1 MSTPRDVL
9 ADTQRFYRKCV
20 YRSWVH
26 GYMSNRYLAGMIAP
40 AGIGYA
46 PKGWTATSDHL
57 RQLGHDPEAIVTAG
71 VAVQTKRGLRDVMR
85 DRLMFPVHDHTGNLV
100 AFLGRANPDADA
112 GVPKYLNT
120 PGTKLYN
127 KRSTLYG
134 LGERLDALR
143 DGAVP
148 LIVEGPMDKLA
159 TDRAVA
165 ESGANVVALASC
177 GTSLTREHLARISS
191 VTSTPVWFCFD
202 SDQAG
207 RTATLRAWEMTQGAG
222 RARQMVVRL
231 PKGHDPASVHPRTL
245 NAAIADAAP
254 MSVAVAETQLAEWG
268 RPDNP
273 VRAAFMVSE
282 LARRDCGR
290 IAADDAGL
298 WICAVARATGVPVV
312 DVQASLLDAI
322 SAPAI
327 SQLHDACFPAAGH
340 PAKPTPRPARIRQ
353 RPVGRGTAIER

>member
-1 MSTPRDVL
+1 
-9 ADTQRFYRKCV
+9 
-20 YRSWVH
+20 
-26 GYMSNRYLAGMIAP
+26 
-40 AGIGYA
+40 
-46 PKGWTATSDHL
+46 
-57 RQLGHDPEAIVTAG
+57 
-71 VAVQTKRGLRDVMR
+71 
-85 DRLMFPVHDHTGNLV
+85 
-100 AFLGRANPDADA
+100 
-112 GVPKYLNT
+112 
-120 PGTKLYN
+120 
-127 KRSTLYG
+127 
-134 LGERLDALR
+134 
-143 DGAVP
+143 
-148 LIVEGPMDKLA
+148 MDKLA

-165 ESGANVVALASC
+165 KSGTNVVAMASC
-177 GTSLTREHLARISS
+177 GTSLTREHLARIAS
-191 VTSTPVWFCFD
+191 VTLAPVWFCFD

-207 RTATLRAWEMTQGAG
+207 RTATLRAWELTQGAG

-322 SAPAI
+322 SAPVI
-327 SQLHDACFPAAGH
+327 SRLHDACFPTAGH
-340 PAKPTPRPARIRQ
+340 PEKPTPRPALIRQ
-353 RPVGRGTAIER
+353 RPVGRGAAVER